1 MKRLDDSSLGSAVS
15 RFVRI
20 DIREVG
26 DWAAGEVALE
36 ATTPADA
43 HLLGPGGGV
52 RAGALL
58 TMIDNVGGLSA
69 GLASLPDNWVV
80 STSMMLRTARLGA
93 PGPLHLSSHVI
104 RAGRASVVTEVQ
116 VTGGDGLPVAGA
128 VLTSAVL
135 APDGGA
141 PEWDRPISIRY
152 GPDDADDLPPILE
165 WIGIRTER
173 TATGAVASAELTDA
187 LRNPWG
193 ILHGGVTATLIDA
206 AGAAAVHDATGREA
220 ATADC
225 TLHYLAPGRVGPVAA
240 RATLL
245 GSRPDGHVVRVDVHD
260 VGADRL
266 FAAAI
271 TTVREV

>member
-1 MKRLDDSSLGSAVS
+1 VKGLDDSSLGSAVS

-20 DIREVG
+20 EIREVG
-26 DWAAGEVALE
+26 DWEGGDVALE

-43 HLLGPGGGV
+43 HLLGAGGGV

-69 GLASLPDNWVV
+69 GLASLPESWVV

-93 PGPLHLSSHVI
+93 PGPLHLSSRVM
-104 RAGRASVVTEVQ
+104 RAGRTSVLTEVH
-116 VTGGDGLPVAGA
+116 VTGGDGLAVAGA

-135 APDGGA
+135 VPEGGA
-141 PEWDRPISIRY
+141 PEWNRPIAVRY
-152 GPDDADDLPPILE
+152 GPEAAGDLPPILE

-173 TATGAVASAELTDA
+173 TTNGAVATARLTDA

-193 ILHGGVTATLIDA
+193 ILHGGVTATLVDA
-206 AGAAAVHDATGREA
+206 AGEAAVREMIGRPA
-220 ATADC
+220 ATTDC
-225 TLHYLAPGRVGPVAA
+225 ALHYLEPARVGPVAA
-240 RATLL
+240 EATLL
-245 GSRPDGHVVRVDVHD
+245 GTRPDGHVSRVDVR
-260 VGADRL
+260 VLGADRL
-266 FAAAI
+266 VAAAI